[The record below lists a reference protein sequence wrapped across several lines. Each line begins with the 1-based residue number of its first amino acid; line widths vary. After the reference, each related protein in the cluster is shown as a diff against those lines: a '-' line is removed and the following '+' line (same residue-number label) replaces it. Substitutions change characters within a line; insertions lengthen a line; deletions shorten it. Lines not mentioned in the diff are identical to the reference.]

1 MALIKVI
8 KKDEVH
14 IKVDTDP
21 STAQEICDF
30 FTFDVPGARFMP
42 LYRKKVWDGKARLFN
57 VYNRELYIGLLPYLK
72 EFAETLEYDIEVN
85 MPNIG
90 EEIDIERFTN
100 ELRLQAN
107 GKDIEIRDYQ
117 KEAVTQAITTGRTL
131 LLSPTAS
138 GKSLIIYSLIRYHQL
153 KGRKQL
159 IIVPTTS
166 LVEQMYGDFQD
177 LSLVHI

>member
-21 STAQEICDF
+21 GTAQEICDF

-57 VYNRELYIGLLPYLK
+57 LYNRELYIGLLPYLV

-85 MPNIG
+85 MPEIG
-90 EEIDIERFTN
+90 EQIDIERFTT
-100 ELRLQAN
+100 ELKVQAN
-107 GKDIEIRDYQ
+107 GKDIQVRDYQ
-117 KEAVTQAITTGRTL
+117 QEAVELAINRGRTL

-138 GKSLIIYSLIRYHQL
+138 GLSLI
-153 KGRKQL
+153 
-159 IIVPTTS
+159 
-166 LVEQMYGDFQD
+166 
-177 LSLVHI
+177 HI